1 MILNGFIRTQ
11 DLTARRYYT
20 MADHIDVT
28 QVNKTITDN
37 TQMDKYKKGLR
48 DNYTRTSSYATGY
61 YK

>member
-37 TQMDKYKKGLR
+37 TQMDKYTKGLQL
-48 DNYTRTSSYATGY
+48 T
-61 YK
+61 

>member
-37 TQMDKYKKGLR
+37 TQMDKYTKGLR
-48 DNYTRTSSYATGY
+48 DNYTRTSSYTTGY